1 MYQEKTATLTANEA
15 KNYDLEQKKAHTHT
29 IAKLGILSCLA
40 FVLMLL
46 EFSVP
51 LMPAFLKFD
60 FSEIPALLASFSMG
74 PVAGVIVEFVKNLL
88 HLPFT
93 TTMCVGELA
102 NFIIGSSFVAVA
114 GLIYKKHSTRKA
126 AYLSMLFGTLA
137 MTLVG
142 CVFNYFINIPFYINV
157 MGFQMDAI
165 ISLTNASGNT
175 LVHDL
180 TSLITWVFV
189 PFNLIKGAVIS
200 VAVGFLYMPLRPL
213 LKK

>member
-15 KNYDLEQKKAHTHT
+15 KNYDLEQKKTHTHT

>member
-15 KNYDLEQKKAHTHT
+15 KNYTLEQKKTHTHT

-74 PVAGVIVEFVKNLL
+74 PLAGVIVEFVKNLL

-114 GLIYKKHSTRKA
+114 GLIYKKHSTRRA
-126 AYLSMLFGTLA
+126 AYLSMFFGTLA
-137 MTLVG
+137 MALVG
-142 CVFNYFINIPFYINV
+142 CVFNYFINIPFYVNV

-180 TSLITWVFV
+180 PSLITWVFV